1 MRRPAIGQQGM
12 PWPLPRCV
20 AIRAARPRIAV
31 KSMGWTQRRVGAFH
45 LHGDQ
50 RSPATSGRGGKPH
63 SADADEAAVRDRGF
77 R

>member
-50 RSPATSGRGGKPH
+50 R
-63 SADADEAAVRDRGF
+63 
-77 R
+77 